1 MNYQRFTNPDGSTC
15 CWVNLDA
22 VFAARPAADG
32 KVLLQSSS
40 LSVEVDA
47 MQFEE
52 ALKKT
57 GQNQRDMSS
66 IINRLIQAI
75 DRLGVRIPTSIRMH
89 M

>member
-22 VFAARPAADG
+22 VFAARPTEDG

-40 LSVEVDA
+40 LSVVVDSS
-47 MQFEE
+47 QFEE
-52 ALKKT
+52 ALKKA
-57 GQNQRDMSS
+57 GQNQRDTSS
-66 IINRLIQAI
+66 VLVRLIQAI
-75 DRLGVRIPTSIRMH
+75 DRLGVRIPTSIRLH

>member
-1 MNYQRFTNPDGSTC
+1 MNYHRFTNPDGSTC

-22 VFAARPAADG
+22 VIAVRPAEDG
-32 KVLLQSSS
+32 KVVLQSAS
-40 LSVEVDA
+40 LSVVVDVL
-47 MQFEE
+47 QFEE
-52 ALKKT
+52 AIKKT
-57 GQNQRDMSS
+57 GQNQRDMPA

>member
-1 MNYQRFTNPDGSTC
+1 MNYQRFTNPDGSTN

-47 MQFEE
+47 LQFEE

>member
-1 MNYQRFTNPDGSTC
+1 
-15 CWVNLDA
+15 
-22 VFAARPAADG
+22 
-32 KVLLQSSS
+32 
-40 LSVEVDA
+40 

>member
-1 MNYQRFTNPDGSTC
+1 MNYHRFTNPDGSTC

-22 VFAARPAADG
+22 VIAVRPAEDG
-32 KVLLQSSS
+32 KVILQSAS

-47 MQFEE
+47 LQFEE
-52 ALKKT
+52 VLKKT

-75 DRLGVRIPTSIRMH
+75 DRLSVRIPTSIRMH

>member
-1 MNYQRFTNPDGSTC
+1 MNYHRFTNPDGSTY
-15 CWVNLDA
+15 CWVNLEA
-22 VFAARPAADG
+22 VLAARPTEDG
-32 KVLLQSSS
+32 KVVLQSAS

-47 MQFEE
+47 LQFEE

-57 GQNQRDMSS
+57 GQNQRDMFS

-75 DRLGVRIPTSIRMH
+75 DRLSVRIPTSIRMH